1 LLKELTGQSEE
12 ELRGCLADLV
22 AAEFLYE
29 AKLFPD
35 LEYTFKHALTL
46 KVANDSLPKDRR
58 REIHAGVVR
67 AIESIYSDRLGEQI
81 ERLAHH
87 AYHGQI
93 WPTALQYLR
102 EAGNKSI
109 DRRANREAVELF
121 QQALET
127 LKHLP
132 QDGHNLEQC
141 IDVRFDIR
149 NALQPLGDL
158 RQILVFLH
166 EAEALA
172 LRLNDQRRLGW
183 VSAYM
188 TEHFRMLGDPDSAA
202 ETGERALA
210 IGRAIADQRMQVV
223 TNIPMGLLY
232 HAVGDYRR
240 AIEFFQWNVDRLE
253 RDSTHERFG
262 LFGLPS
268 VFSRVFLAYCYS
280 ELGEFAK
287 ANAVV
292 EEAISIATAA
302 DHTFSQV
309 YAYLGLGYL
318 HIRKGDFERGIAVL
332 ERALELGQFSQI
344 PVAFAYGASYLGYAL
359 VHAGRVTEGLALL
372 ERTTDEAISSRFV
385 ARHSLRLVYL
395 SEAYLLAG
403 RYDAAAATA
412 QTALDL
418 AQKHKE
424 RGHEAYALRV
434 MGEVERLHDPAA
446 AATYYRD
453 ALQISNALSMRPLE
467 AQCHWG
473 LARLLRETE
482 GPERSVEH
490 IALAKALFRDMEMT
504 SYLRQLDADFQNF
517 GAKRLST
524 IACKLNLQL
533 HSSEN
538 SRLFEPGGITM
549 PVKDYEALVNVV
561 TQLRLNPPYQAA
573 EAMRRRS
580 GAAAMAAAPLGS
592 TYRARRHSV
601 DDRHLGTD
609 RPHGKSAQRQ
619 PAADVLSIN
628 AGVADDE
635 CA

>member
-1 LLKELTGQSEE
+1 
-12 ELRGCLADLV
+12 
-22 AAEFLYE
+22 
-29 AKLFPD
+29 
-35 LEYTFKHALTL
+35 
-46 KVANDSLPKDRR
+46 
-58 REIHAGVVR
+58 
-67 AIESIYSDRLGEQI
+67 
-81 ERLAHH
+81 
-87 AYHGQI
+87 
-93 WPTALQYLR
+93 
-102 EAGNKSI
+102 
-109 DRRANREAVELF
+109 
-121 QQALET
+121 
-127 LKHLP
+127 
-132 QDGHNLEQC
+132 
-141 IDVRFDIR
+141 
-149 NALQPLGDL
+149 
-158 RQILVFLH
+158 
-166 EAEALA
+166 
-172 LRLNDQRRLGW
+172 
-183 VSAYM
+183 
-188 TEHFRMLGDPDSAA
+188 
-202 ETGERALA
+202 
-210 IGRAIADQRMQVV
+210 MQVV

-524 IACKLNLQL
+524 IAC
-533 HSSEN
+533 
-538 SRLFEPGGITM
+538 
-549 PVKDYEALVNVV
+549 
-561 TQLRLNPPYQAA
+561 
-573 EAMRRRS
+573 
-580 GAAAMAAAPLGS
+580 
-592 TYRARRHSV
+592 
-601 DDRHLGTD
+601 
-609 RPHGKSAQRQ
+609 
-619 PAADVLSIN
+619 
-628 AGVADDE
+628 
-635 CA
+635 